1 MNNNDKAKKLADDAK
16 KATKQIRTE
25 DDVKKFLADNKDE
38 ILKTAK
44 NLKGEDKDNF
54 KQIVNALYSYS
65 NNVKE
70 EKSDGIAGSK
80 IICGLAATV
89 AFLCSLNTIGFILSA
104 PIYSPLLQF
113 AVKKL
118 AAIKE
123 NEVNED
129 AVP

>member
-1 MNNNDKAKKLADDAK
+1 MSNNDKAKKLADDAK

-70 EKSDGIAGSK
+70 AKSGGIAGSK

-118 AAIKE
+118 AGVKE